1 LTACGAITNIIA
13 SCGDQNKKILGR
25 AIFTSLG
32 DPMISKFSRAS
43 AVGAA
48 AALFALGAQAASTIK
63 VAYIDPLSG
72 PFANTGAQGLAEFQF
87 YADWLNTHGGVLGK
101 KLEIVPFDNKV
112 SPQESLNQLKRVEDE
127 GIRYISQGNSS
138 AVALALSDAVTKYNE
153 RNPGKEIVYLNYAA
167 VDPALTNEKCSF
179 WHFRFD
185 ASADMKMEALTALME
200 KDKNLHKVYLIDQ
213 DYSFGH
219 AVADAAVRMLKRK
232 RPDIEIVGNEFH
244 PIGKVKDFAPYV
256 AKIKASG
263 AQAVITGNWG
273 NDMSLLVKAGKE
285 AGLDVD
291 WYTFYA
297 GGLGTPTAMGEAAA
311 GHVKIV
317 AEYHS
322 NVANNKAAAW
332 DAAYRKQAPKGNPD
346 FYYLRGKIMFD
357 MLVAAMKQAKSDEPK
372 KVAYALE
379 GMKMQ
384 GDMGQLEMRKLDHQ
398 LIQPLFVFT
407 LQKSAARGGP
417 KEAKIDMEHSGLA
430 PVTDLRVEPYATATP
445 TSCQMQRP

>member
-1 LTACGAITNIIA
+1 M
-13 SCGDQNKKILGR
+13 S
-25 AIFTSLG
+25 
-32 DPMISKFSRAS
+32 SKFVRAT
-43 AVGAA
+43 VIGAA
-48 AALFALGAQAASTIK
+48 AALFALSAQAAGTIK
-63 VAYIDPLSG
+63 IGYIDPLSG

-87 YADWLNTHGGVLGK
+87 YAEWLNKRGGVLGQ

-127 GIRYISQGNSS
+127 GIRYIAQGNSS
-138 AVALALSDAVTKYNE
+138 AVALALSDAVSKYNT
-153 RNPGKEIVYLNYAA
+153 RNPGKEILYLNYAA

-185 ASADMKMEALTALME
+185 ANADMKMEALTALMA
-200 KDKNLHKVYLIDQ
+200 KDKNLKKVYLIDQ

-232 RPDIEIVGNEFH
+232 RPDIQIVGNEFH
-244 PIGKVKDFAPYV
+244 PIGRVKDFAPYV

-273 NDMSLLVKAGKE
+273 NDMSLLVKAGRE

-291 WYTFYA
+291 WYTYYA

-322 NVANNKAAAW
+322 NVAHNKAAAW

-357 MLVAAMKQAKSDEPK
+357 MLVAAMKKANSTDPK

-379 GMKMQ
+379 GMKME
-384 GDMGQLEMRKLDHQ
+384 GDLGELEMRKDDHQ
-398 LIQPLFVFT
+398 LIQPLYVFT
-407 LQKSAARGGP
+407 LQKSAAHGGP
-417 KEAKIDMEHSGLA
+417 KEAKIDMEGSGLA
-430 PVTDLRVEPYATATP
+430 PVTDMRVEPYVTATP
-445 TSCQMQRP
+445 TSCQIQRP